1 MPDEN
6 SIGCAVDSFLIRCA
20 MKTLCQALSI
30 VIGLVCAVLMI
41 FGIIP
46 LLGWTLW
53 ATLPGCVV
61 GIIFGSFPER
71 KIGLIINV
79 AVAIVAIVRLFL
91 GGGVF

>member
-1 MPDEN
+1 M
-6 SIGCAVDSFLIRCA
+6 IVHAV
-20 MKTLCQALSI
+20 MKTICQILSV

-53 ATLPGCVV
+53 ATLGGCVV
-61 GIIFGSFPER
+61 GIIFGAFPER

-79 AVAIVAIVRLFL
+79 AVAVVAILRLFL
-91 GGGVF
+91 GGGVV